1 MEIHLTTTEKDIQL
15 PILPPSFEV
24 QDKQNNE
31 IVTIHTV
38 GEVNL
43 LGKSGLREI
52 SIGSIFPANDYSWQ
66 QIPAAMKPY
75 DYVDNL
81 KKWKDTGTIIELT
94 ITDTNI
100 NWNVTIEQL
109 SYSEDDVTGDLN
121 YTLQLKEYRTLTRVD
136 KVAKSTKATT
146 TSKPKKTKYKIKK
159 GDTLKKIAKKKMG
172 ASKYSTTIY
181 KKNKKVI
188 ENAVKKYVKKYNK
201 AVKKY
206 NKKHAKK
213 KKYLKW
219 KNSKKGKRLIVGTVI
234 VIPPKPKK

>member
-1 MEIHLTTTEKDIQL
+1 M

-31 IVTIHTV
+31 SVTIHTV

-43 LGKSGLREI
+43 LGMSGLREI
-52 SIGSIFPANDYSWQ
+52 SISTLYPANDYEWQ
-66 QIPAAMKPY
+66 QTPTEMKPY
-75 DYVDNL
+75 DFVDEL
-81 KKWKDTGTIIELT
+81 KKWKDTRTIIELT
-94 ITDTNI
+94 VTDTNI
-100 NWNVTIEQL
+100 NWDITIEQL
-109 SYSEDDVTGDLN
+109 TFSEDDVTGDLN

-136 KVAKSTKATT
+136 KVAKSTG
-146 TSKPKKTKYKIKK
+146 SKSSNKSKKKKYKIKK

-172 ASKYSTTIY
+172 ASKYSKTIY

-188 ENAVKKYVKKYNK
+188 EAALKKYVKKYNK

-206 NKKHAKK
+206 NKKHSKK

-219 KNSKKGKRLIVGTVI
+219 KNSKKGKRLIPGTVI
-234 VIPPKPKK
+234 IIPPKPKPKTNKKK